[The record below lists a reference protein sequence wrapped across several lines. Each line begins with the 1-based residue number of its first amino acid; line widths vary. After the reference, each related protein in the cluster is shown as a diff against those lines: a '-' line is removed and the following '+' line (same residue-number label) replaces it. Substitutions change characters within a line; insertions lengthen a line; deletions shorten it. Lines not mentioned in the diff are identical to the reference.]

1 MVKKIHVMVLWV
13 LTPCSDATDTNVSED
28 LAAFILTLKMEA
40 ARYTEMFISYHIIT
54 QCQNVEDHNS
64 FKLSEIY

>member
-54 QCQNVEDHNS
+54 
-64 FKLSEIY
+64 